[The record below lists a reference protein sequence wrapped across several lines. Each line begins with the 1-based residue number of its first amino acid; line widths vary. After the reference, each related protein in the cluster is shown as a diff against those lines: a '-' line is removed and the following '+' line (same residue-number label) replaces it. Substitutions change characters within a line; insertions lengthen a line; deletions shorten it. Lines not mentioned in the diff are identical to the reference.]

1 VLPVGRITITKQCIK
16 RSCGDTWRAAPE
28 AKLVPVPSHRFTC
41 LRTVAILLLFGTAF
55 GYLEAAVV
63 SYLRILHE
71 PARRR
76 IYPDRAASQLF
87 PLLTLKQVAAAGQEQ
102 RKTLYVEIGREAAT
116 MVMLAAIALAV
127 AGNARQW
134 TAAFAIAFGVWDIVF
149 YAGLKLLLDW
159 PASLFTWDI
168 LFLIPVAW
176 VGPVAAP
183 VLVSV
188 AMITAGIWCLSR
200 EAAGRPL
207 RIGGRNIFGVLLG
220 ALVIILSFT
229 LDYRNITAGGMPHP
243 FHWGV
248 FALGLA
254 IGGVS
259 YGSAGKGAQ
268 H

>member
-1 VLPVGRITITKQCIK
+1 MV
-16 RSCGDTWRAAPE
+16 
-28 AKLVPVPSHRFTC
+28 
-41 LRTVAILLLFGTAF
+41 LLLFGTAF

-71 PARRR
+71 PARRQ
-76 IYPDRAASQLF
+76 IYPGRPASELF
-87 PLLTLKQVAAAGQEQ
+87 PLLTLKQVEAAGQEQ
-102 RKTLYVEIGREAAT
+102 QKTLYVEIGREAAT
-116 MVMLAAIALAV
+116 MVMLAAVALAV

-149 YAGLKLLLDW
+149 YAGLKLILGW
-159 PASLFTWDI
+159 PASLLTWDI
-168 LFLIPVAW
+168 LFLIPVTW

-188 AMITAGIWCLSR
+188 AMTTGGIWCLSR
-200 EAAGRPL
+200 EAAGKPL
-207 RIGGRNIFGVLLG
+207 RIGGWNIFGVVLG

-254 IGGVS
+254 IGAAS
-259 YGSAGKGAQ
+259 YAQSGADAQ
-268 H
+268 LSG